1 MRNAGTGI
9 AEATHFLV
17 VEVYAVRKPDILA
30 KPAELFEELHRTN
43 PELLQA
49 EFFFIFRFGEV
60 RVKANVPSAGQ
71 LGRLGHKPGRHGERR
86 AGGEGYLSIES
97 NEGS

>member
-49 EFFFIFRFGEV
+49 EILLHLPFRRGACEGERSV
-60 RVKANVPSAGQ
+60 AGQ
-71 LGRLGHKPGRHGERR
+71 LGRLGHKPGRHGRQRR
-86 AGGEGYLSIES
+86 GEGYLSIES